1 MAKTLLVVPSGPRVG
16 LTSACLGLLRALDER
31 GVHVGFFKPLGQPR
45 SDGSP
50 DGSAELVRGLTA
62 TDVEQAL
69 PAQQMEELLGS
80 GGLDSVLE
88 EVLSRWQPAAYDHD
102 VVVVEGLNPGP
113 TQIYSGRVNQAM
125 ARALNAD
132 VVLVGSFPPADD
144 SGATE
149 GAARTGAVVRAEDV
163 DHLAEILSITK
174 ATYATGETSRV
185 VGCVVSR
192 VPADDP
198 ETMDA
203 LTAALDRRGLRLLAA
218 IPYRADL
225 AHPRVR
231 DLVRETGCRVLNE
244 GDLDR
249 RIKGTSVFA
258 QAVPGGLRVLTEGEL
273 IVVPGD
279 RHEVIMAASLAA
291 LGGTPLAALLL
302 SAGVEPDPTIWSLCR
317 AALDTGLPV
326 LATDVMTYD
335 AVTLVQDIDV
345 ELSAND
351 LARGEAVMAH
361 GAAAFDD
368 EVIEGVLSA
377 PQSRRLSPAAFRH
390 RLVEL
395 ARRADVRI
403 VLPEGLEPRT
413 LRAAVE
419 CADRGIARPV
429 LLGPPAAVRQRLAN
443 LGLEVPDTLEIIDPE
458 EVAERYVAPLAALRA
473 HKGWTEGVARERLL
487 SDPIT
492 VGTMMLQQG
501 EVAGLVSGAE
511 HTTAHTVRPALQ
523 ILGTA
528 PGSSLVSSVFFMCLP
543 DEVLVYGDCA
553 INPNPTAEQLAD
565 IAIQSAGSAAAF
577 GIEPRVAMI
586 SFSTGES
593 GSGGDVEKVVEAT
606 RTVRRRA
613 PELAVDGPLQYDAA
627 ASTSVGKSKRP
638 GSSVAGRATVF
649 VFPDLDT
656 GNTTYKAV
664 QRSADVVS
672 IGPMLQ
678 GLAKPVNDLSRGALV
693 EDIVYT
699 IALTAVQAG
708 AAVG

>member
-1 MAKTLLVVPSGPRVG
+1 MARTILVAPIAPRVG

-31 GVHVGFFKPLGQPR
+31 GVSVGFFKPLGQPR
-45 SDGSP
+45 A
-50 DGSAELVRGLTA
+50 DGSADQTTRIVSALTPLRPA
-62 TDVEQAL
+62 DPL
-69 PAQQMEELLGS
+69 PAAAMEELLSS
-80 GGLDSVLE
+80 GGVDAVLE
-88 EVLSRWQPAAYDHD
+88 EVVTRWQPAAAGNA
-102 VVVVEGLNPGP
+102 VLVTEGLNPGP

-132 VVLVGSFPPADD
+132 VVLVGTFPPAAEGSADPGSD
-144 SGATE
+144 AGILQTE
-149 GAARTGAVVRAEDV
+149 TIE
-163 DHLAEILSITK
+163 HLAESLAISM
-174 ATYATGETSRV
+174 ATYSAGETTRV
-185 VGCVVSR
+185 VGCVVTR
-192 VPADDP
+192 VPTGDP
-198 ETMDA
+198 GTVA
-203 LTAALDRRGLRLLAA
+203 LLRSALDRRGLTLLAA
-218 IPYRADL
+218 IPYRPEL
-225 AHPRVR
+225 TQPRVR
-231 DLVRETGCRVLNE
+231 DLVRETGARVLNE

-279 RHEVIMAASLAA
+279 RHDVIMGASLAA

-302 SAGVEPDPTIWSLCR
+302 SAGVEPDPTVWSLCR

-335 AVTLVQDIDV
+335 AVTLVRDIDI
-345 ELSAND
+345 ELSPD
-351 LARGEAVMAH
+351 DVARGEAVMAT

-368 EVIEGVLSA
+368 SVIEGVLSA
-377 PQSRRLSPAAFRH
+377 PEARRLSPAAFRY

-395 ARRADVRI
+395 ARRAEARI

-419 CADRGIARPV
+419 CAERGIARPV
-429 LLGPPAAVRQRLAN
+429 LLGAPDAVRQRIAA
-443 LGLEVPDTLEIIDPE
+443 LGLGVPERLEIVDPE
-458 EVAERYVAPLAALRA
+458 VVAERYVAPLTALRA

-492 VGTMMLQQG
+492 VGTMMVQTG
-501 EVAGLVSGAE
+501 EVDGLVSGAE

-553 INPNPTAEQLAD
+553 INTNPTAEQLAD
-565 IAIQSAGSAAAF
+565 IAIQSAGSAEAF

-593 GSGGDVEKVVEAT
+593 GAGQDVEKVVEAT
-606 RTVRRRA
+606 RIVRERR
-613 PELAVDGPLQYDAA
+613 PDLAVDGPLQYDAA
-627 ASTSVGKSKRP
+627 ASRSVGKSKRP
-638 GSSVAGRATVF
+638 GSLVAGRATVF

-678 GLAKPVNDLSRGALV
+678 GLDKPVNDLSRGALV

-708 AAVG
+708 AARA